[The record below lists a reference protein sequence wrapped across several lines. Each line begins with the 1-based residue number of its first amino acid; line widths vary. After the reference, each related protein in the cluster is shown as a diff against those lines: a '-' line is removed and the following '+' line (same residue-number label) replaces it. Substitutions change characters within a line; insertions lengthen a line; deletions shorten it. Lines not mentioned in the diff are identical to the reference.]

1 MEISLHKEEIFSG
14 RILKLERHLVRL
26 TDDSEAYREV
36 VRHPG
41 AVAVVAF
48 KGEELLLVR
57 QYRFPVQKFMLEIPA
72 GIMEE
77 EEVPLRSAQRELAE
91 ETGYRAAKWQEVMS
105 FYTAPGFTDEKIHL
119 FLAQELTQGN
129 TNFDPDE
136 FIEILKMPVKEAY
149 DLVRRGSIIDAKSI
163 IGIQVAYMGGDL

>member
-57 QYRFPVQKFMLEIPA
+57 QYRFPVQKFMLEKLQ
-72 GIMEE
+72 MLM
-77 EEVPLRSAQRELAE
+77 V
-91 ETGYRAAKWQEVMS
+91 RA
-105 FYTAPGFTDEKIHL
+105 
-119 FLAQELTQGN
+119 
-129 TNFDPDE
+129 
-136 FIEILKMPVKEAY
+136 LKTY
-149 DLVRRGSIIDAKSI
+149 L
-163 IGIQVAYMGGDL
+163 